1 MKYIELHVRTA
12 MVVHGY
18 NDDNWEVTEKLQEEN
33 YVKKMIAV
41 DRIQSFSAEFLLVN
55 ASHGRVMYWEYQED
69 YDEVRT
75 RLHLAG
81 LLI

>member
-1 MKYIELHVRTA
+1 MKYIELSVRTA
-12 MVVHGY
+12 MIVHGF
-18 NDDNWEVTEKLQEEN
+18 NDDNWEVTEKVQEET

-41 DRIQSFSAEFLLVN
+41 DRIQSVSAEFLLVSG
-55 ASHGRVMYWEYQED
+55 SHDRMMYWEYQED

-75 RLHLAG
+75 RLQLAG